1 MFLSKF
7 LNFRNFYI
15 FWGIIGLL
23 LGVGWVRYLV
33 EPKRTAGSA
42 GMTRFAALRVLAVLS
57 AVWYVVWASVRG
69 LSYLLARR

>member
-23 LGVGWVRYLV
+23 LGVAWVRYLV
-33 EPKRTAGSA
+33 EPKRTAASV
-42 GMTRFAALRVLAVLS
+42 GMTRFAAFRTLAVLS
-57 AVWYVVWASVRG
+57 AGWYVVWVSAG
-69 LSYLLARR
+69 ALKYFLGP

>member
-23 LGVGWVRYLV
+23 LGVAWVRYLV
-33 EPKRTAGSA
+33 EPKRTAASV
-42 GMTRFAALRVLAVLS
+42 GMTRFAAFRTLAVLS
-57 AVWYVVWASVRG
+57 AGWYVIWAAARG
-69 LSYLLARR
+69 LSYVMSR